1 MLSSTWPILSIS
13 FRFIRWDKITE
24 WAKCCT
30 SVLLQ
35 DSNGCFSR
43 WSIYAACQIHTLI
56 KYEASYQHAILRY
69 FIFLFRLLMA
79 KSGKNLTVRRW
90 HHLLMPESKGK
101 QPWLLI
107 SRTLVWWMRT
117 SAAAPYSSTLMVL
130 MQEIRNHFLWVQTS
144 VPGLGDPE
152 LPLVKKIT
160 MMSRQPWPMV
170 TLLPMELTVQAP
182 ARMLS
187 NWAAACWIANQNGPE
202 L

>member
-130 MQEIRNHFLWVQTS
+130 MQEIRYVFFSTLFFFLDVFLAHLHCSPVTF
-144 VPGLGDPE
+144 
-152 LPLVKKIT
+152 LVIKTTFKRRENDVFTRKRSCEID
-160 MMSRQPWPMV
+160 V
-170 TLLPMELTVQAP
+170 
-182 ARMLS
+182 
-187 NWAAACWIANQNGPE
+187 
-202 L
+202 

>member
-130 MQEIRNHFLWVQTS
+130 MQEIRYVFFLPCFFSW
-144 VPGLGDPE
+144 
-152 LPLVKKIT
+152 I
-160 MMSRQPWPMV
+160 
-170 TLLPMELTVQAP
+170 LLPIFIVLQLHYVLLP
-182 ARMLS
+182 CDKFFL
-187 NWAAACWIANQNGPE
+187 
-202 L
+202 

>member
-1 MLSSTWPILSIS
+1 MRSSTWPILSIS

-79 KSGKNLTVRRW
+79 KSGKSLTVRRW

-101 QPWLLI
+101 RPWLLI

-130 MQEIRNHFLWVQTS
+130 MQEIRYVFFLPCFFSWMFS
-144 VPGLGDPE
+144 
-152 LPLVKKIT
+152 LPIFIVLQLHYV
-160 MMSRQPWPMV
+160 
-170 TLLPMELTVQAP
+170 LLPCDKFFLYIILVICVY
-182 ARMLS
+182 LHG
-187 NWAAACWIANQNGPE
+187 C
-202 L
+202 